1 MKAELAHRLKTKAEA
16 RKLLESCKAATFTIS
31 DITTRPLKK
40 TPAAPFTTSTLQQ
53 EAARKLGFT
62 VAQTMMVAQRL
73 YESGLITYMRTD
85 SVNLSEL
92 AVNASRETISNLMGE
107 RYVHNRHFA
116 TKTKGAQ
123 EAHEAIRP
131 TYMENAKIEGTP
143 QERKLYDLIWKRTIA
158 SQMADAEV
166 EKTIVTIAISNE
178 TETFTATGE
187 VVKFDGFLRVYRES
201 YDDDVETQEDEARL
215 LPPLKKG
222 QKLEHEGITAT
233 ERFTQHPPRYTEA
246 SLVRKLEELGIG
258 RPSTYAP
265 TISTIQQREY
275 VIKGEKAGEERTYN
289 VLNLQGNEITDNN
302 HTEITGAEKS
312 KLMPTDT
319 GIVVNDFL
327 IEYFPDILDYN
338 FTASV
343 EKQFDEIA
351 EGDKQWTAILKTF
364 YKKFHPSV
372 ENTLAAKTAHKA
384 GERILGT
391 DPVSGKQV
399 SVKIGRFGPVAQI
412 GTAEDE
418 EKPRFAQVKKE
429 MSIET
434 ITLEEALELFKLPRT
449 LGEYEGKNVV
459 VGAGR
464 FGPYIQNNGL
474 YASLPKTMD
483 PMTVTL
489 EEAIE
494 LLQKKQEAE
503 AQKHIKKFEE
513 EPELE
518 ILNGRYGPYIA
529 YKGSNYKIP
538 KDIIPQDLNL
548 QACLE
553 IVKLQSD
560 KDTGKSKRT
569 AKVTKPTAKSTTK
582 TSKATK
588 AATTKATPTAKKK

>member
-1 MKAELAHRLKTKAEA
+1 
-16 RKLLESCKAATFTIS
+16 
-31 DITTRPLKK
+31 
-40 TPAAPFTTSTLQQ
+40 
-53 EAARKLGFT
+53 
-62 VAQTMMVAQRL
+62 
-73 YESGLITYMRTD
+73 
-85 SVNLSEL
+85 
-92 AVNASRETISNLMGE
+92 
-107 RYVHNRHFA
+107 
-116 TKTKGAQ
+116 
-123 EAHEAIRP
+123 
-131 TYMENAKIEGTP
+131 MENT
-143 QERKLYDLIWKRTIA
+143 R
-158 SQMADAEV
+158 
-166 EKTIVTIAISNE
+166 
-178 TETFTATGE
+178 
-187 VVKFDGFLRVYRES
+187 
-201 YDDDVETQEDEARL
+201 
-215 LPPLKKG
+215 
-222 QKLEHEGITAT
+222 
-233 ERFTQHPPRYTEA
+233 
-246 SLVRKLEELGIG
+246 
-258 RPSTYAP
+258 
-265 TISTIQQREY
+265 
-275 VIKGEKAGEERTYN
+275 
-289 VLNLQGNEITDNN
+289 
-302 HTEITGAEKS
+302 
-312 KLMPTDT
+312 
-319 GIVVNDFL
+319 
-327 IEYFPDILDYN
+327 
-338 FTASV
+338 
-343 EKQFDEIA
+343 
-351 EGDKQWTAILKTF
+351 
-364 YKKFHPSV
+364 
-372 ENTLAAKTAHKA
+372 AAKTAHKA

-569 AKVTKPTAKSTTK
+569 AKAVKATKTTK
-582 TSKATK
+582 TTAKATAK
-588 AATTKATPTAKKK
+588 TSKTK

>member
-1 MKAELAHRLKTKAEA
+1 M
-16 RKLLESCKAATFTIS
+16 
-31 DITTRPLKK
+31 
-40 TPAAPFTTSTLQQ
+40 
-53 EAARKLGFT
+53 
-62 VAQTMMVAQRL
+62 
-73 YESGLITYMRTD
+73 
-85 SVNLSEL
+85 
-92 AVNASRETISNLMGE
+92 
-107 RYVHNRHFA
+107 
-116 TKTKGAQ
+116 
-123 EAHEAIRP
+123 
-131 TYMENAKIEGTP
+131 
-143 QERKLYDLIWKRTIA
+143 
-158 SQMADAEV
+158 
-166 EKTIVTIAISNE
+166 
-178 TETFTATGE
+178 
-187 VVKFDGFLRVYRES
+187 
-201 YDDDVETQEDEARL
+201 
-215 LPPLKKG
+215 
-222 QKLEHEGITAT
+222 
-233 ERFTQHPPRYTEA
+233 
-246 SLVRKLEELGIG
+246 
-258 RPSTYAP
+258 
-265 TISTIQQREY
+265 
-275 VIKGEKAGEERTYN
+275 
-289 VLNLQGNEITDNN
+289 
-302 HTEITGAEKS
+302 
-312 KLMPTDT
+312 
-319 GIVVNDFL
+319 
-327 IEYFPDILDYN
+327 
-338 FTASV
+338 
-343 EKQFDEIA
+343 
-351 EGDKQWTAILKTF
+351 
-364 YKKFHPSV
+364 

-560 KDTGKSKRT
+560 KDTSKSKRT
-569 AKVTKPTAKSTTK
+569 AKATKATAKSTTK

-588 AATTKATPTAKKK
+588 AATTKATSTAKKK

>member
-1 MKAELAHRLKTKAEA
+1 M
-16 RKLLESCKAATFTIS
+16 
-31 DITTRPLKK
+31 
-40 TPAAPFTTSTLQQ
+40 
-53 EAARKLGFT
+53 
-62 VAQTMMVAQRL
+62 
-73 YESGLITYMRTD
+73 
-85 SVNLSEL
+85 
-92 AVNASRETISNLMGE
+92 
-107 RYVHNRHFA
+107 
-116 TKTKGAQ
+116 
-123 EAHEAIRP
+123 
-131 TYMENAKIEGTP
+131 
-143 QERKLYDLIWKRTIA
+143 
-158 SQMADAEV
+158 
-166 EKTIVTIAISNE
+166 
-178 TETFTATGE
+178 
-187 VVKFDGFLRVYRES
+187 
-201 YDDDVETQEDEARL
+201 
-215 LPPLKKG
+215 
-222 QKLEHEGITAT
+222 
-233 ERFTQHPPRYTEA
+233 
-246 SLVRKLEELGIG
+246 
-258 RPSTYAP
+258 
-265 TISTIQQREY
+265 
-275 VIKGEKAGEERTYN
+275 
-289 VLNLQGNEITDNN
+289 
-302 HTEITGAEKS
+302 
-312 KLMPTDT
+312 
-319 GIVVNDFL
+319 
-327 IEYFPDILDYN
+327 
-338 FTASV
+338 
-343 EKQFDEIA
+343 
-351 EGDKQWTAILKTF
+351 
-364 YKKFHPSV
+364 
-372 ENTLAAKTAHKA
+372 
-384 GERILGT
+384 
-391 DPVSGKQV
+391 

-449 LGEYEGKNVV
+449 LGKYEGKNVV

-569 AKVTKPTAKSTTK
+569 AKATKATAKSTTK

-588 AATTKATPTAKKK
+588 AATTKATSTAKKK